1 MLHPGPRC
9 NGELTAL
16 PQTSWLDFGD
26 RKGRGQGRKGKGEG
40 EKERERKRDGNFSGN
55 RVINAWNFLYDHY
68 VSSPTVACLKHRIIV
83 RLKFML

>member
-9 NGELTAL
+9 SGELTAL

-40 EKERERKRDGNFSGN
+40 EKERDRK
-55 RVINAWNFLYDHY
+55 
-68 VSSPTVACLKHRIIV
+68 
-83 RLKFML
+83 